1 MTTHQ
6 AQTPQAPAT
15 ESYIVL
21 NEHTLGVVV
30 SPNTMQVLSGPVLKG
45 GHDPFK
51 GPVFINPETD
61 HLRTATL
68 ADFAEY
74 RVCPRGHLLP
84 I

>member
-6 AQTPQAPAT
+6 TQTSRAPAL
-15 ESYIVL
+15 ESYVVL
-21 NEHTLGVVV
+21 NEHTLGIVV
-30 SPNTMQVLSGPVLKG
+30 SSNIMEVLSGPVLKG

-61 HLRTATL
+61 QLRPATL

>member
-6 AQTPQAPAT
+6 TQTPQAPAL

-21 NEHTLGVVV
+21 NEHTLGFVV
-30 SPNTMQVLSGPVLKG
+30 SPNIMEVLSGPVLKG

-61 HLRTATL
+61 QLRPATL

-74 RVCPRGHLLP
+74 RVCPRGHLFP